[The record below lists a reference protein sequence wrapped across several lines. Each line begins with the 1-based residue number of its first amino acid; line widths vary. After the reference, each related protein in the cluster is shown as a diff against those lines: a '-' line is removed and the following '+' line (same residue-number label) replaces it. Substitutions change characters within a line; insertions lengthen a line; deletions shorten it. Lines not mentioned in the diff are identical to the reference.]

1 MVRYWISSPDWIEIT
16 LSESQSYANNGHF
29 TVAGWINTSLRDN
42 GTEHSGHVVV
52 IVPGE
57 TQKGW
62 GGMDL
67 PCAMDTGGG
76 MRSERQKLSMS
87 FGLNKKDKI
96 RFFYY
101 NK

>member
-1 MVRYWISSPDWIEIT
+1 
-16 LSESQSYANNGHF
+16 
-29 TVAGWINTSLRDN
+29 
-42 GTEHSGHVVV
+42 
-52 IVPGE
+52 
-57 TQKGW
+57 
-62 GGMDL
+62 MDL

-76 MRSERQKLSMS
+76 MRSERQKLSLS